1 MIADI
6 PTTASDVAAMI
17 DHSLLRPELTDTEI
31 AEGCRLALRY
41 VAASACVRPCDTAL
55 ARSLLDRSA
64 VRVCTVVGF
73 PHGDSTP
80 PVKIAEA
87 QRAMDEG
94 AHELDMVLA
103 IGKLRSGEHTYVE
116 DEIRAIVE
124 AAHARAV
131 IVKVIFENYYL
142 TDEQI
147 VTACRLSEKA
157 GADFAKTSTGY
168 AGGGAT
174 LDNVRL
180 MRATCGPRVAI
191 KAAGGIRTLEQL
203 IQFYRAGATRFGARS
218 TAEIVEEAI
227 LRFAS

>member
-41 VAASACVRPCDTAL
+41 VTASACVRPCDTAL

-147 VTACRLSEKA
+147 VTACGCLKRPEPTSRRHLPVMPVAEPRL
-157 GADFAKTSTGY
+157 T
-168 AGGGAT
+168 
-174 LDNVRL
+174 
-180 MRATCGPRVAI
+180 TC
-191 KAAGGIRTLEQL
+191 
-203 IQFYRAGATRFGARS
+203 
-218 TAEIVEEAI
+218 
-227 LRFAS
+227 ASCAPPAVLG